1 MITIGLTGSIGMGK
15 SETAKMFR
23 ALGVPVFD
31 ADAVVHALQAKGGKA
46 IPAIDGA
53 FPGAVK
59 DGVLDR
65 DALGKIVFAD
75 PAAKKKIEAIMHPL
89 VAEERAAFFT
99 QAEADGEQLVVLDI
113 PLLFETGA
121 NKAVDKVVVVS
132 APSDVQRAR
141 VLARQ
146 GMTTEKFE
154 HILSIQTPDRD
165 KRAGA
170 DYVVDSSQ
178 GFEYA
183 RTQVEAI
190 VKELKGRS

>member
-31 ADAVVHALQAKGGKA
+31 ADAVVHVLQAKDGKA
-46 IPAIDGA
+46 IPAIETA
-53 FPGAVK
+53 FPGVIK
-59 DGVLDR
+59 DGALDR

-75 PAAKKKIEAIMHPL
+75 SAAKKKIEAIMHPL
-89 VAEERAAFFT
+89 VAEERIAFFT
-99 QAEADGEQLVVLDI
+99 KAEADGEPLVVLDI

-132 APSDVQRAR
+132 APAEVQRSR
-141 VLARQ
+141 VLARR
-146 GMTTEKFE
+146 GMTAEKFE
-154 HILSIQTPDRD
+154 HILSIQTPDDD

-170 DYVVDSSQ
+170 DYVVDSSR
-178 GFEYA
+178 GLGYA

-190 VKELKGRS
+190 VEELKGRS